1 MAMPATPT
9 VWTADM
15 LDAIPDDGRRWE
27 VIDGQLL
34 VTPSPSDDHQFVVGE
49 LYVRFHAHVQRSTV
63 ARVVLSPS
71 DVRRGSTTRMQPD
84 VFVIGLQNGHR
95 PEFPFLLSDLL
106 IVIEVISP
114 SSARADHHDRR
125 RAYLGAGVPEYWIVD
140 PDAQHVERWRAHEDR
155 PEVMSEQIEWNP
167 SGMDHPLVIS
177 LPELFAAASS
187 DR

>member
-9 VWTADM
+9 EWTADM
-15 LDAIPDDGRRWE
+15 LDSTPDDGRRWE
-27 VIDGQLL
+27 VIDGRLL

-49 LYVRFHAHVQRSTV
+49 LHVLFHAYIQHSTI

-71 DVRRGSTTRMQPD
+71 DVRKGTRTRVQPD
-84 VFVIGLQNGHR
+84 MFVIALRDGHR

-106 IVIEVISP
+106 LALEVVSP

-125 RAYLGAGVPEYWIVD
+125 VAYLRGGVPEYWIVD
-140 PDAQHVERWRAHEDR
+140 PDAQHVERWRSGDDR
-155 PEVMSEQIEWNP
+155 PEVISERIEWHP
-167 SGMDHPLVIS
+167 AGMDHPLTIA
-177 LPELFAAASS
+177 LPGVFAAASS